1 MTKNY
6 RNVDLNTAN
15 YEKMT
20 DREAGFN
27 TEGRNASCGIA
38 CHQVSITEVVANK
51 NGVELRKITVTTKV
65 HFEIYM
71 DGSFLYRY
79 QSEKTAKS
87 MWKDFAG

>member
-1 MTKNY
+1 MINLDTC
-6 RNVDLNTAN
+6 N

-27 TEGRNASCGIA
+27 TCGRNASCGTVV
-38 CHQVSITEVVANK
+38 HQVSVAEVVANK
-51 NGVELRKITVTTKV
+51 NGVELRKITLTTKV
-65 HFEIYM
+65 HFEIYI

-79 QSEKTAKS
+79 HNEKTAKS